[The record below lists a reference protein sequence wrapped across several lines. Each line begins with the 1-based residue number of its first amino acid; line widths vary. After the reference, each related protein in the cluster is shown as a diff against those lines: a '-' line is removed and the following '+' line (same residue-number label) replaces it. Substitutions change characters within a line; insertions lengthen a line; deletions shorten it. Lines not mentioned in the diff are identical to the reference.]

1 MTSYDFTPVE
11 VPSGTFIGWGPNPGQ
26 SVTID
31 VVSYAPG
38 GGTDFNQNP
47 CPQIVG
53 VLTADCATY
62 KDKGATKERV
72 TAGTMVT
79 INAGQANLRR
89 NVLAADPQPGD
100 IIRLT
105 FESTTP
111 GAKGDIKLF
120 KAEVA
125 RGAGTG
131 KAPGA
136 AAEAPAGG
144 MSVDDLDDI

>member
-11 VPSGTFIGWGPNPGQ
+11 VPTGMFIGWGITPPQ
-26 SVTID
+26 AVTID
-31 VVSYAPG
+31 VISYSPA

-47 CPQIVG
+47 CPQVIG
-53 VLTADCATY
+53 TLLADCASY
-62 KDKGATKERV
+62 RDKGTTKERV
-72 TAGTMVT
+72 PAGTVVT

-89 NVLAADPQPGD
+89 NILAADPNPGD
-100 IIRLT
+100 VLRLT
-105 FESTTP
+105 FEATTP

-131 KAPGA
+131 RATDNDP
-136 AAEAPAGG
+136 APASDG
-144 MSVDDLDDI
+144 LDDI